1 MVASLEQFGIDR
13 LAVEDRLELIG
24 LIWDSVAGDRVP
36 TPIPEW
42 HRLELERRVSE
53 ADANPGAGLPWEAVR
68 ARILSAS

>member
-24 LIWDSVAGDRVP
+24 LIWDSVAAEQVP

-42 HRLELERRVSE
+42 HRRELSRRIAA
-53 ADANPGAGLPWEAVR
+53 ADANPEAGIPWEVVR
-68 ARILSAS
+68 ARIAEVS